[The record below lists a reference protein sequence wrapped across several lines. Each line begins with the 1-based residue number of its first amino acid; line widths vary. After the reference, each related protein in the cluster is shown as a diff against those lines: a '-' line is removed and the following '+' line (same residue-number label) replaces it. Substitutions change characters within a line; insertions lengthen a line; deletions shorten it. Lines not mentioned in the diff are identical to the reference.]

1 MIELFRDDL
10 FLKNHYDIIIISQD
24 ESFEKFYFFKY
35 MLYMEGFEKSV
46 INHPRIKLNCNKKI
60 LNYFF
65 EFVVSR
71 NLEEFDYLEIN
82 SMISFCDEYH
92 LDRFKLFLNRFIHK
106 HSIVFYNYL
115 SLDGTDVEVGDRE
128 CQVFN
133 IIKKNDKKKPLTFI
147 DNFVFLEG
155 DFYVTFKTKLKSS
168 TSFIMFGVVNPFC
181 YNELNWLSHNDFG
194 WGFYSYDS
202 NIFHKGVRESY
213 SKIKHQDEIIM
224 YVNLNENFF
233 EFFIKKK
240 SLGKYYG
247 VTGPVC
253 VSFSFLDIGSIS
265 YDVHYKNPMIEPSKL
280 ETEVSL
286 ENYEN

>member
-1 MIELFRDDL
+1 MIELFSDNL

-24 ESFEKFYFFKY
+24 ESFQKFYFFKY

-46 INHPRIKLNCNKKI
+46 INHPKIKLNCNKKI

-71 NLEEFDYLEIN
+71 NLKEFDFSEIN

-115 SLDGTDVEVGDRE
+115 SLDETEVKVCDRE
-128 CQVFN
+128 CQIFK
-133 IIKKNDKKKPLTFI
+133 IIKKLKKKKSLTFI

-155 DFYVTFKTKLKSS
+155 DFYVTFKTKS
-168 TSFIMFGVVNPFC
+168 TSNYIMLGVVNPFC
-181 YNELNWLSHNDFG
+181 YHESNWLSHNEFG
-194 WGFYSYDS
+194 WAFYTHDS
-202 NIFHKGVRESY
+202 TIFHKGTKESY
-213 SKIKHQDEIIM
+213 SKIKHQDEIVM
-224 YVNLNENFF
+224 YVNLNEKFF

-247 VTGPVC
+247 ITGPVC
-253 VSFSFLDIGSIS
+253 VSFSFHDIGSIS

-286 ENYEN
+286 ENSEN